1 MMYWFCRN
9 DEFVM

>member
-1 MMYWFCRN
+1 MYWFCRN